1 VTLPGRLSSILGFL
15 SAVAVLCVFVV
26 AAFSIRNAVE
36 RNLTFQRELRLAQV
50 DRARLLR
57 LQIDEETGVR
67 GYADTKMLLFLAP
80 YTAALRTFGPTSA
93 DLGQHL
99 PRVAVDEAPL
109 RDELD
114 LNRRWMRTVAAPL
127 IRNPGSHEV
136 IATQVEGKRLVDQ
149 FRATDAILYDEL
161 NAAAERVETST
172 ARAVN
177 QTLVGAIF
185 VGVVLAALL
194 TWLSAAARRLS
205 AEVELQR
212 RAYLEEKRIADALQ
226 EAFLQKSLPVVAQAE
241 LHAVYVP
248 AGRES
253 QVGGDWYDAFELSE
267 DRILFSIGDVAGHG
281 IEAAV
286 VMSRVRQALLSV
298 GIDEPDPA
306 AVLSRANEILLM
318 QDATIV
324 TAICGVI
331 DLSHGVIRL
340 ANAGHPPALVRLANG
355 KIETIGA
362 TGPPLGAL
370 DRPSYTVASAWISPG
385 SLLALYTDG
394 LIEYGRDWDEGE
406 RRLLDALR
414 AIPADAADPADA
426 LMREIFGTEPPF
438 DDVAILTVS
447 FRESILDGGMGHAA
461 AAERVRPIL
470 GRSLRTLLASAPPM
484 LTARIES

>member
-1 VTLPGRLSSILGFL
+1 VTIPGRLSSILGFL
-15 SAVAVLCVFVV
+15 SAVAVLVVFVV
-26 AAFSIRNAVE
+26 AAFSIRSAIE
-36 RNLTFQRELRLAQV
+36 QNLSFQRELRLSQV
-50 DRARLLR
+50 DRAHLLR

-67 GYADTKMLLFLAP
+67 GYADTGMRLFLAP
-80 YTAALRTFGPTSA
+80 YTAALHTFGPASTQL
-93 DLGQHL
+93 DRRL
-99 PRVAVDEAPL
+99 PRLAVDETPL

-114 LNRRWMRTVAAPL
+114 LNRRWLRTVAAPL
-127 IRNPGSHEV
+127 IRNPGSHELV
-136 IATQVEGKRLVDQ
+136 ATQVEGKRLVDQ
-149 FRATDAILYDEL
+149 FRATDVIFSNEL
-161 NAAAERVETST
+161 DAAADIAETST
-172 ARAVN
+172 AKTVTE
-177 QTLVGAIF
+177 TLVGAILL
-185 VGVVLAALL
+185 GVVLAGLL
-194 TWLSAAARRLS
+194 TWLSAVQRRLGF
-205 AEVELQR
+205 EVDLQR
-212 RAYLEEKRIADALQ
+212 QAYLEEKRIADALQ
-226 EAFLQKSLPVVAQAE
+226 EAFLQKSLPDVARAE

-253 QVGGDWYDAFELSE
+253 QVGGDWYDAFELVE

-447 FRESILDGGMGHAA
+447 FRESLQDGGMGHATA
-461 AAERVRPIL
+461 ADRVRPIL
-470 GRSLRTLLASAPPM
+470 GRSLHTLLASAQPM
-484 LTARIES
+484 LTARIDS